1 MSGELHLERAAIA
14 LAKFI
19 DSNQCGWCRRKALEI
34 HSQLASFRKITAEVE
49 KFGRKIQRLNN
60 TSPDD
65 RINWTSANEISSD
78 APSASIPESRELLGF
93 RTLLR
98 TRPRFLDLLGGP
110 R

>member
-1 MSGELHLERAAIA
+1 MSGELHLERAVMAIE
-14 LAKFI
+14 KFI
-19 DSNQCGWCRRKALEI
+19 DANQCGWCRRKALEI

-49 KFGRKIQRLNN
+49 KFGRKIQSLDN

-65 RINWTSANEISSD
+65 EISS
-78 APSASIPESRELLGF
+78 ATPSAAIPESRELLGF